1 MKRGLWQIVVI
12 VLLLAALI
20 GWLWA
25 RYGSEVFLNSVNAL
39 LCA

>member
-1 MKRGLWQIVVI
+1 MNRRTWLVGVI
-12 VLLLAALI
+12 ALLLGGLI

-39 LCA
+39 MCA

>member
-1 MKRGLWQIVVI
+1 MKRGVWQIGVI

-20 GWLWA
+20 SWLWA

>member
-1 MKRGLWQIVVI
+1 MKPGIWRIGVF

-25 RYGSEVFLNSVNAL
+25 RYGSEVFLNNVNAL
-39 LCA
+39 MCA